1 MPEEIS
7 KKISEYKLKWDG
19 MEKNKKLR
27 IILSIL
33 VIIASAA
40 VAIVFVSNPNY
51 TNLIT
56 ASVSEI
62 GQMSK
67 TLTDA
72 GIQHKLSEGNTTLVV
87 REQDLDAAQIALSQS
102 GLITN
107 GVKFD
112 DALDKITFS
121 STKDDKDKIYKEYY
135 EAKLEEKLEKM
146 NCIKSAVVT
155 FTVPEKSVFLTSTED
170 DEPTATVMVTPTS
183 NISYDQV
190 QGIIKMVA
198 ASVERLNEKN
208 VTILDNAGNILS
220 EVEDFQATGVSSKQ
234 LEFQAQKK
242 SEIEKQ
248 VKQLLAAVT
257 DEVVVM
263 ANIQCDFDQETIAS
277 VKYETPI
284 EDSDTG
290 LLLSQSML
298 KENLQNMDSGSI
310 PGTDANQGVG
320 ATITSTG
327 TGGTYTKTDV
337 TSNYQLNEESREVV
351 KGLGNIDPE
360 KSSITVSLNY
370 GIKILE
376 APDEESIENITKMVS
391 TATGINSD
399 RITVASFKI
408 SPKNEEEVKIPVDW
422 AGLIEKYAP
431 YLTAVV
437 IILIMVVFI
446 LKLKD
451 NSSAVDMYDDALAAE
466 PGALFNAAVGEEDE
480 DDTIKEM
487 DNNSEVKQQINKF
500 IEKQPDIAAGMLR
513 NWIYENEKN
522 S

>member
-1 MPEEIS
+1 LPEEIQ

-19 MEKNKKLR
+19 MDKNQKLR
-27 IILSIL
+27 IILSIM
-33 VIIASAA
+33 VIVASAV

-56 ASVSEI
+56 ASVTEI

-72 GIQHKLSEGNTTLVV
+72 GIEHKLSDGNTTLIVK
-87 REQDLDAAQIALSQS
+87 EKDLDAAQIALSQS

-112 DALDKITFS
+112 EALDQISFS
-121 STKDDKDKIYKEYY
+121 TTKDDKDKIYKEYY
-135 EAKLEEKLEKM
+135 EVKLEEKLEKM
-146 NCIKSAVVT
+146 DCIKTAVVT
-155 FTVPEKSVFLTSTED
+155 FTTPEKRVFLTATEE
-170 DEPTATVMVTPTS
+170 DEPTASVMITPTS
-183 NISYDQV
+183 NLSYDQV

-208 VTILDNAGNILS
+208 ITILDNKGNILS
-220 EVEDFQATGVSSKQ
+220 ETDDFQASGISSKQ

-277 VKYETPI
+277 VRYETPI

-290 LLLSQSML
+290 LLLSQSTL
-298 KENLQNMDSGSI
+298 KENLQNMDYGSV

-376 APDEESIENITKMVS
+376 APDEDSMENITKMVS
-391 TATGINSD
+391 TATGINAD
-399 RITVASFKI
+399 RITIASFKI
-408 SPKNEEEVKIPVDW
+408 TPKNEEEVKIPIDW
-422 AGLIEKYAP
+422 VGLIERYAP
-431 YLTAVV
+431 YLTAII

-446 LKLKD
+446 LRLKD
-451 NSSAVDMYDDALAAE
+451 SSAVDAYGEVISTE
-466 PGALFNAAVGEEDE
+466 PGAVFNASIGDEDE
-480 DDTIKEM
+480 DSIKEM

-513 NWIYENEKN
+513 NCIYENEKN
-522 S
+522 